1 MDPDAAQDLQAK
13 QSGGTGQN
21 SGGAAAG
28 IAAHKAKMARHTQQL
43 KTTSGRMTGG
53 LGTSPG
59 NPVTQNTKGAF
70 LAKGK
75 N

>member
-1 MDPDAAQDLQAK
+1 MALDEQAQQAG
-13 QSGGTGQN
+13 STSQN

-28 IAAHKAKMARHTQQL
+28 IAAHHAKLARHAAQL
-43 KTTSGRMTGG
+43 KTVHGRMTGG
-53 LGTSPG
+53 LATSPG
-59 NPVTQNTKGAF
+59 ENVTPASQGKF

>member
-1 MDPDAAQDLQAK
+1 MAKDVQAT
-13 QSGGTGQN
+13 QSGSTSQN

-28 IAAHKAKMARHTQQL
+28 IAAHHAKMARHASQL
-43 KTTSGRMTGG
+43 KTVSGRLTGG
-53 LGTSPG
+53 LGTSVG
-59 NPVTQNTKGAF
+59 EKVTSPTQGKF

>member
-1 MDPDAAQDLQAK
+1 MAQDEQAK
-13 QSGGTGQN
+13 QAGSTGQN

-28 IAAHKAKMARHTQQL
+28 IAAHHAKLARHKAQL
-43 KTTSGRMTGG
+43 KTVAGRMTGG
-53 LGTSPG
+53 LGTSTGQTITLPNQG
-59 NPVTQNTKGAF
+59 KF